1 LRISALPIEAPFES
15 TESPRATPAS
25 RRATKTDGGG
35 SAPDGLRLH
44 VVLARAG
51 IASRRAAEDLIR
63 RGAVT
68 VNGHV
73 IRELGTRADPRVDRI
88 TVDGKPLKLQTALHY
103 VAFNKP
109 VGVVTTLTDPEG
121 RPCVGDVIAALKH
134 SLHPVGRL
142 DYHTSGLLLL
152 TNDGELTAR
161 LTHARYH
168 VPKTY
173 AAKLDRSPTAEQ
185 LARLRGGVKIEQ
197 GPAARARVRP
207 TRTAGAKGWVTVTI
221 YEGRN
226 RQVRRMFEE
235 LGLRVEKLR
244 RVAIGPLSL
253 GSLPTGATRK
263 LLTEEVTLLRRAAGL
278 E

>member
-1 LRISALPIEAPFES
+1 
-15 TESPRATPAS
+15 
-25 RRATKTDGGG
+25 
-35 SAPDGLRLH
+35 LH

-63 RGAVT
+63 RGSVT

-73 IRELGTRADPRVDRI
+73 IKELGTRADPRVDRI
-88 TVDGKPLKLQTALHY
+88 SVDGKPLRLQSTLHY
-103 VAFNKP
+103 IAFNKP
-109 VGVVTTLTDPEG
+109 VGMVTTLTDPEG
-121 RPCVGDVIAALKH
+121 RPCVGDVISALKH
-134 SLHPVGRL
+134 PLHPVGRL

-173 AAKLDRSPTAEQ
+173 AVKLDREPTSEQ
-185 LARLRGGVKIEQ
+185 LAKLRLGVNIEQ
-197 GPAARARVRP
+197 GPPARARVRP
-207 TRTAGAKGWVTVTI
+207 TRTAGRKGWLTVTI

-226 RQVRRMFEE
+226 RQVRRMLEE
-235 LGLRVEKLR
+235 VGLRVEKLR

-253 GSLPTGATRK
+253 GSLPTGATRR
-263 LLTEEVTLLRRAAGL
+263 LLTEEVAMLRRAAGL

>member
-1 LRISALPIEAPFES
+1 VPPSKKK
-15 TESPRATPAS
+15 PAS
-25 RRATKTDGGG
+25 RHATKTEARAGERE
-35 SAPDGLRLH
+35 ALRLH

-51 IASRRAAEDLIR
+51 IASRRAAEELIR
-63 RGAVT
+63 RGSVA

-88 TVDGKPLKLQTALHY
+88 TVDGKPLRLQKALHY

-109 VGVVTTLTDPEG
+109 VGMVTTLTDPEG
-121 RPCVGDVIAALKH
+121 RPCVGDVIASLKLP
-134 SLHPVGRL
+134 LHPVGRL

-152 TNDGELTAR
+152 TNDGDLTAR

-173 AAKLDRSPTAEQ
+173 AVKLDRPPTPEQ
-185 LARLRGGVKIEQ
+185 LAKLRTGVEIEK
-197 GPAARARVRP
+197 GLAARARVRP
-207 TRTAGAKGWVTVTI
+207 TRTARGKGWMTVTI
-221 YEGRN
+221 YEGRK
-226 RQVRRMFEE
+226 RQVRRMLEE
-235 LGLRVEKLR
+235 VGLRVDKLR
-244 RVAIGPLSL
+244 RVGIGPLSL

-263 LLTEEVTLLRRAAGL
+263 LLTEEVVSLRRAAGL

>member
-1 LRISALPIEAPFES
+1 ML
-15 TESPRATPAS
+15 
-25 RRATKTDGGG
+25 
-35 SAPDGLRLH
+35 
-44 VVLARAG
+44 LARAG
-51 IASRRAAEDLIR
+51 IASRRGAEDLIR
-63 RGAVT
+63 HGAVT

-73 IRELGTRADPRVDRI
+73 VTELGTRADPRVDRI
-88 TVDGKPLKLQTALHY
+88 TVEGKPLRLRTALHY

-109 VGVVTTLTDPEG
+109 VGMVTTLTDPEG
-121 RPCVGDVIAALKH
+121 RPCVGDVIAALKQP
-134 SLHPVGRL
+134 LHPVGRL
-142 DYHTSGLLLL
+142 DYHSSGLLLL

-173 AAKLDRSPTAEQ
+173 AVKLDRAPTSEQ
-185 LARLRGGVKIEQ
+185 LALLRSGVKIEQ

-207 TRTAGAKGWVTVTI
+207 TRTAGGKGWLTVTI

-235 LGLRVEKLR
+235 IGLRVEKLR

-253 GSLPTGATRK
+253 GSLPTAATRK

>member
-1 LRISALPIEAPFES
+1 
-15 TESPRATPAS
+15 
-25 RRATKTDGGG
+25 
-35 SAPDGLRLH
+35 
-44 VVLARAG
+44 VLARAG

-88 TVDGKPLKLQTALHY
+88 TVDGKPLRPPSGVHY
-103 VAFNKP
+103 IAFNKP
-109 VGVVTTLTDPEG
+109 VGMVTTLTDPEG
-121 RPCVGDVIAALKH
+121 RPCVGDVIASLRQP
-134 SLHPVGRL
+134 LHPVGRL

-168 VPKTY
+168 VAKTY
-173 AAKLDRSPTAEQ
+173 AVKLDRPPSTEQ
-185 LARLRGGVKIEQ
+185 LARMRAGVKIEQ

-207 TRTAGAKGWVTVTI
+207 TRATDRKGWLTVTI

-235 LGLRVEKLR
+235 VGLRVEKLR

>member
-1 LRISALPIEAPFES
+1 
-15 TESPRATPAS
+15 
-25 RRATKTDGGG
+25 
-35 SAPDGLRLH
+35 

-63 RGAVT
+63 RGSVT

-73 IRELGTRADPRVDRI
+73 ITELGSRADPRVDRI
-88 TVDGKPLKLQTALHY
+88 SVDGKPLRPQSALHY
-103 VAFNKP
+103 FAFNKP

-121 RPCVGDVIAALKH
+121 RPCVGDVIAALKQP
-134 SLHPVGRL
+134 LHPVGRL

-173 AAKLDRSPTAEQ
+173 AVKLDRSPSSEQ

-207 TRTAGAKGWVTVTI
+207 TRTAGGKGWLTVTI

-235 LGLRVEKLR
+235 VGLRVEKLR

-263 LLTEEVTLLRRAAGL
+263 LLTDELTLLRRAAGL

>member
-1 LRISALPIEAPFES
+1 VE
-15 TESPRATPAS
+15 
-25 RRATKTDGGG
+25 
-35 SAPDGLRLH
+35 PDSIRLH
-44 VVLARAG
+44 VLLARAG
-51 IASRRAAEDLIR
+51 VASRRAAEELIR
-63 RGAVT
+63 RGSVA

-88 TVDGKPLKLQTALHY
+88 TVDGKPLRAQRSFHY
-103 VAFNKP
+103 VALNKP
-109 VGVVTTLTDPEG
+109 VGMVTTLTDPEG
-121 RPCVGDVIAALKH
+121 RPCVGDVIAALKQP
-134 SLHPVGRL
+134 LHPVGRL

-173 AAKLDRSPTAEQ
+173 AVKLDRPPTSEQ
-185 LARLRGGVKIEQ
+185 MARLRAGVRIEQ
-197 GPAARARVRP
+197 GIAARARLRT
-207 TRTAGAKGWVTVTI
+207 TRAAGGKGWMTVTI

-235 LGLRVEKLR
+235 VGLRVEKLR

-263 LLTEEVTLLRRAAGL
+263 LLTEEVVSLRRAAGL

>member
-1 LRISALPIEAPFES
+1 M
-15 TESPRATPAS
+15 
-25 RRATKTDGGG
+25 
-35 SAPDGLRLH
+35 
-44 VVLARAG
+44 LARAG

-63 RGAVT
+63 RGAVS

-88 TVDGKPLKLQTALHY
+88 TVDGKPLRRQTALHY

-109 VGVVTTLTDPEG
+109 VGMVTTLTDPEG
-121 RPCVGDVIAALKH
+121 RPCVGDVITALRH

-161 LTHARYH
+161 LTHARYG

-207 TRTAGAKGWVTVTI
+207 TRSADGKGWVTVTI

>member
-1 LRISALPIEAPFES
+1 
-15 TESPRATPAS
+15 
-25 RRATKTDGGG
+25 
-35 SAPDGLRLH
+35 LH

-63 RGAVT
+63 RGSVT

-73 IRELGTRADPRVDRI
+73 IKELGTRADPRVDRI
-88 TVDGKPLKLQTALHY
+88 SVDGKPLRLQSTRHY
-103 VAFNKP
+103 IAFNKP
-109 VGVVTTLTDPEG
+109 VGMVTTLTDPEG
-121 RPCVGDVIAALKH
+121 RPCVGDVISALKH
-134 SLHPVGRL
+134 PLHPVGRL

-173 AAKLDRSPTAEQ
+173 AVKLDRAPTSEQ
-185 LARLRGGVKIEQ
+185 LAKLRLGVNIEQ
-197 GPAARARVRP
+197 GPPARARVRP
-207 TRTAGAKGWVTVTI
+207 TRTAGRKGWLTVTI

-226 RQVRRMFEE
+226 RQVRRMLEE
-235 LGLRVEKLR
+235 VGLRVEKLR

-253 GSLPTGATRK
+253 GSLPTGATRR
-263 LLTEEVTLLRRAAGL
+263 LLTEEVAMLRRAAGL